1 MKKHYIG
8 KKPARVSRLAFLSF
22 FISLTLYSSIIIIT
36 IINRGNVEKLQM
48 EHLILERTI
57 RINDVISR
65 LLYKTNSLSMM
76 VIQGDGNLDNF
87 DRIAPSIVD
96 DPSILNI
103 LVAPDGIASYVYPPE
118 ASSVLGWNFF
128 DGSAGNKEA
137 VAAINSGRLML
148 GGPFINAQG
157 IEALVGR
164 LPVYIDT
171 PDEKQKFWGLV
182 SVTLRFPQALDGA
195 ELGILNTQ
203 GFAYELWRI
212 NPDTGERQVIISDYE
227 HAGSNSR
234 FIEKHVPVI
243 NADWYLKVWPIRMW
257 YGYPENLILIVAGF
271 LISLLV
277 FFVVQN
283 NAELKRM
290 GSVLEGMAKRD
301 PLTGIYN
308 RRHFMETTKMDI
320 ERARRTNN
328 EECFVIIFDLD
339 RFKNVNDI
347 HGHVIGDN
355 VLIETA
361 SRIKT
366 IIRPYDVFAR
376 YGGEEFIIYLSSIN
390 KSSIIELAERL
401 RLSICDKKFDFINAS
416 ISTSASFGVAQIT
429 EYNIDKA
436 ILHADKALYIAKNEG
451 RNKVVFWE

>member
-1 MKKHYIG
+1 MKNYNIN
-8 KKPARVSRLAFLSF
+8 KKPIKLSYLAILSF
-22 FISLTLYSSIIIIT
+22 FISLTLCFSIIIIT
-36 IINRGNVEKLQM
+36 IINKGNVEKLQM
-48 EHLILERTI
+48 EHQILEKTI
-57 RINDVISR
+57 RINEVISR

-76 VIQGDGNLDNF
+76 VIHGNGNLDNF
-87 DRIAPSIVD
+87 NRIAPSIVD

-103 LVAPDGIASYVYPPE
+103 LAAPDGIVSNVYPPE

-128 DGSAGNKEA
+128 DDNVGNKEA

-164 LPVYIDT
+164 LPVFIDT
-171 PDEKQKFWGLV
+171 PNEKQKFWGLV

-195 ELGILNTQ
+195 ELGNLNTR

-212 NPDTGERQVIISDYE
+212 NPDTGERQVIVSDYE
-227 HAGSNSR
+227 HAGSNPR
-234 FIEKHVPVI
+234 YIEKHVPII

-257 YGYPENLILIVAGF
+257 YGYPENLLLIISGF
-271 LISLLV
+271 FISLLI

-290 GSVLEGMAKRD
+290 GLILEGMAKCD
-301 PLTGIYN
+301 PLTGIFN
-308 RRHFMETTKMDI
+308 RRHFMESTKIDV
-320 ERARRTNN
+320 ERIQRTNN
-328 EECFVIIFDLD
+328 EDCFVIIFDID

-347 HGHVIGDN
+347 HGHIIGDN
-355 VLIETA
+355 VLIEIA

-366 IIRPYDVFAR
+366 IIRPYDIFAR
-376 YGGEEFIIYLSSIN
+376 FGGEEFIIYLSGIN
-390 KSSIIELAERL
+390 KSSIIDMAERL
-401 RLSICDKKFDFINAS
+401 RLSICDKKFVYEGVS
-416 ISTSASFGVAQIT
+416 LSCSASFGIAQVSDYDI
-429 EYNIDKA
+429 NNA
-436 ILHADKALYIAKNEG
+436 ILLADKALYKAKDAG